1 MLLYHFHYVGLAA
14 IVLTVLAATATI
26 GYVSVTNGY
35 WAAMNYNP
43 DLMHQVAKLYVQP
56 FYKAPSYLTGI
67 LLGYILYKRYNI
79 ATLPI
84 RSCTKWLIYTLLWVV
99 GIMLCL
105 VTMFGTYGE
114 YSFTYHFSDLEN
126 VMFLMFS
133 GLAWSMG
140 IAIIIYICNTGY
152 GGVVNSFLSW
162 PGWEPLVKLT
172 YGVSLNHTMIML
184 CVVGTLQS
192 GLKYTNTVFAM
203 ITIFIVVLSYSVA
216 AITAVFVEQPISR
229 VMSLCFKLA
238 GMETRLK

>member
-1 MLLYHFHYVGLAA
+1 M
-14 IVLTVLAATATI
+14 
-26 GYVSVTNGY
+26 
-35 WAAMNYNP
+35 MYNP
-43 DLMHQVAKLYVQP
+43 EAMYQVANLYVQP
-56 FYKAPSYLTGI
+56 FYRVPSYLTGI

-84 RSCTKWLIYTLLWVV
+84 RSCTKWLIYASLWVV

-105 VTMFGTYGE
+105 VTMFGTYGK

-133 GLAWSMG
+133 GLAWSIG

-162 PGWEPLVKLT
+162 SVWEPLVKLT
-172 YGVSLNHTMIML
+172 YGVTLNHMTIML

-203 ITIFIVVLSYSVA
+203 IVVFIVVLSYSVA
-216 AITAVFVEQPISR
+216 AIAAVFVEQPISR
-229 VMSLCFKLA
+229 LVSLCFKLA
-238 GMETRLK
+238 GIAIRSK